1 MNFLELF
8 MRFLLLQTKMALG
21 FAAVISFMACNEL
34 ALKQNPV
41 RVAVKTKIFPYALS

>member
-1 MNFLELF
+1 MK
-8 MRFLLLQTKMALG
+8 FLLLQTKMALG
-21 FAAVISFMACNEL
+21 FVAVISFMACNEL